1 GCAMAVTKVV
11 MPKLSEAMESG
22 KIIKWLKKEG
32 DRIQGGDIL
41 AEVETDKADVEME
54 AFGGGVLRKIL
65 APAGET
71 VPVGVLIG
79 VIAEPGDDVAALIAS
94 GPAPAPAA
102 MRAVPDAEFEDRP
115 LSQMRAA
122 IARQMP
128 LSKAPV
134 PHFYVTNE
142 VAMDRAW
149 ELREELNALE
159 GQPKI
164 SLNDLV
170 IRACALALL
179 QHP

>member
-1 GCAMAVTKVV
+1 MAVTKVV
-11 MPKLSEAMESG
+11 MPKLSEAMEAG

-54 AFGGGVLRKIL
+54 AFGAGVLRKIL
-65 APAGET
+65 APAGDT
-71 VPVGVLIG
+71 GVDLRLLQG
-79 VIAEPGDDVAALIAS
+79 S
-94 GPAPAPAA
+94 GPGGRIVRRDVETAGAAPAA
-102 MRAVPDAEFEDRP
+102 MHAVSDAEFEDRP

-128 LSKAPV
+128 LSKGPV

-149 ELREELNALE
+149 ALREELNALE

-164 SLNDLV
+164 
-170 IRACALALL
+170 
-179 QHP
+179 